1 MLILAINTASTKTA
15 IALIDKKVL
24 EKSWKSKNNEAEKLL
39 PLIAT
44 LLKKSKKKFSDI
56 KKVIVVKGPGS
67 FTGLRIGVT
76 VANTIAYLNNCELY
90 GIDTFEYWRSIN
102 KETAL
107 LIYAGS
113 GGVYASIGNKKP
125 ELINIPD
132 LNKFLKTNHIKKV
145 FGEISPEQKKMLKNV
160 SFVQTKLSFGR
171 IIEKMYPEIVASKSV
186 KMVEPL
192 YVKKPQ
198 ISERKNLL

>member
-1 MLILAINTASTKTA
+1 MLTLAINTASTKTA
-15 IALIDKKVL
+15 IALIDKKVV

-39 PLIAT
+39 PEIAM
-44 LLKKSKKKFSDI
+44 LLKKSKKSFSDI
-56 KKVIVVKGPGS
+56 DRVIVVKGPGS

-76 VANTIAYLNNCELY
+76 VANTIAYLNNCKLY
-90 GIDTFEYWRSIN
+90 GIDTFEYWRSTD

-113 GGVYASIGNKKP
+113 GGVYASIKGKKP
-125 ELINIPD
+125 ELINLPD
-132 LNKFLKTNHIKKV
+132 LNKFLKKNKIKKV
-145 FGEISPEQKKMLKNV
+145 FGEISLEQKKILKNV
-160 SFVQTKLSFGR
+160 TFIETKLSFGR
-171 IIEKMYPEIVASKSV
+171 IIEKMYPEINARKSV

-198 ISERKNLL
+198 ISEKKYSF

>member
-1 MLILAINTASTKTA
+1 MLTLAINTASTKTA
-15 IALIDKKVL
+15 IALINKKVL

-39 PLIAT
+39 PEIAT
-44 LLKKSKKKFSDI
+44 LLEKSKKNFSNIDH
-56 KKVIVVKGPGS
+56 VIVVKGPGS

-90 GIDTFEYWRSIN
+90 GIDTFEYWRSTD

-125 ELINIPD
+125 ELINLPD
-132 LNKFLKTNHIKKV
+132 LNKFLKTNKIKKV

-160 SFVQTKLSFGR
+160 SFLDRKISFGR
-171 IIEKMYPEIVASKSV
+171 IIQKMYPGIVGRQSV

-198 ISERKNLL
+198 ISDRKSSF